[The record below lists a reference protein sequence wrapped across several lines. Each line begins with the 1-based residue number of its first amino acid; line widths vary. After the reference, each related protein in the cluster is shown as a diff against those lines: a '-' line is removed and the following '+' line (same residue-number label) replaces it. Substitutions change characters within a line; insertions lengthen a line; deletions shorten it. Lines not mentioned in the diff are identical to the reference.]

1 MSTTQPVAE
10 AIRGALTGL
19 LKGAVEVER
28 AVRIPGGASKEAWL
42 VDARI
47 SGERLELLVRRAA
60 GGVIY
65 DETLSLEAEHRLFQ
79 AAYDNGVRV
88 PRTYGYVADLAG
100 REAFVM
106 ERVKGEG
113 VGRRVVKLPE
123 LSGARAELPR
133 QMAEALAA
141 IHGIRREALP
151 KLPFH
156 GNPAEPPPMRTA
168 HNLERRLD
176 AVGEPHPAIEL
187 GIACLRRNAQSIIRD
202 EPEVL
207 VHGDFRIGN
216 LLVDECG
223 LTAVLDWEFAHW
235 GDPAEDLAW
244 PLVRTWRFGVADKPL
259 GGIGSVEPFLEHY
272 NRLTGR
278 DIGMRELRYWELAGN
293 VRWAIGSLNQARRHL
308 SGQERSVE
316 LAVLGRLACEVE
328 YEILCLLEQAEREP

>member
-1 MSTTQPVAE
+1 MTEPVADAMRE
-10 AIRGALTGL
+10 ALAGVLQSP
-19 LKGAVEVER
+19 VEIER

-42 VDARI
+42 VDAI
-47 SGERLELLVRRAA
+47 VPGGRLELMVRRAG

-65 DETLSLEAEHRLFQ
+65 DETLSLKSEHQVLQ
-79 AAYDNGVRV
+79 AAYGAGVPA
-88 PRTYGYVADLAG
+88 PRTYGYIAGLAG

-113 VGRRVVKLPE
+113 VGRRIVRAPE
-123 LSGARAELPR
+123 LQDARAALPL

-141 IHGIRREALP
+141 IHGIKRQDVP
-151 KLPFH
+151 QLPFH
-156 GNPAEPPPMRTA
+156 GEA
-168 HNLERRLD
+168 HEALPTRVINNMERRLD
-176 AVGEPHPAIEL
+176 AIGEPHPAIEL
-187 GIACLRRNAQSIIRD
+187 GLAWLRRNAEAVALD
-202 EPEVL
+202 GPEIL

-216 LLVDECG
+216 LLVDERG

-244 PLVRTWRFGVADKPL
+244 PLVRAWRFGVPAKRL
-259 GGIGSVEPFLEHY
+259 GGVGAVEPFLEHY

-278 DIGMRELRYWELAGN
+278 EIGMRQLFYWEVAGN

-316 LAVLGRLACEVE
+316 LAVLGRLGCEVE
-328 YEILCLLEQAEREP
+328 YELLCLLEDAERGE